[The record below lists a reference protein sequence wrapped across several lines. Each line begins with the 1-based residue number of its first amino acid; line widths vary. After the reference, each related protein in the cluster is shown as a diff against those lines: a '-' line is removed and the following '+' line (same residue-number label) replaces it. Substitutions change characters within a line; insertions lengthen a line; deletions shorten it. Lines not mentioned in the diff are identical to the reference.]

1 MVLIRK
7 PSHKGLQGEP
17 NTNPFHPMQQE
28 ETISTAATLGEL
40 VRTFG
45 KIGVLSFGG
54 PAGQIA
60 LMHRMLVE
68 EKGWLDER
76 RFLHALNFCMLLPGP
91 EAMQL
96 ATYSGW
102 LLRGIPGGLIAGLLF
117 VLPGALVLTALSAI
131 YVYFGEIPYVEG
143 ALFGLKAA
151 VLAIVV
157 QALVKVSGRALK
169 GSVHY
174 LLALTALVA
183 LMVFSIPFPVV
194 ILCAAVAG
202 AALPAV
208 FAEQTEEA
216 KERQAPIS
224 LKGSIAV
231 LSAGLAFWFLPVF
244 VLYQVFGPGTFFDQA
259 VFFSKAAVVTFGG
272 AYAVLAYVG
281 QQAVEIYH
289 WLMPEEMLAGLGLAE
304 TTPGPLI
311 LVLVFVGFV
320 GAFRDSGGL
329 DPLTGGLLGA
339 LITLWVTFV
348 PCFIWIFL
356 GAPFMERLR
365 ANPLLAGALAAIT
378 AAVTGVMANLAIWF
392 GFHVLFGEV
401 NRISLGVM
409 SMDLPV
415 PDSVD
420 LAAFAIALLA
430 GLWFWRGGGI
440 LNVLATALAAGM
452 AVRLL
457 A

>member
-1 MVLIRK
+1 MT
-7 PSHKGLQGEP
+7 GY
-17 NTNPFHPMQQE
+17 
-28 ETISTAATLGEL
+28 GEL

-60 LMHRMLVE
+60 LMHRVLVE

-102 LLRGIPGGLIAGLLF
+102 LLRGIPGGLIAGGLF
-117 VLPGALVLTALSAI
+117 VLPGTLILIALSAI
-131 YVYFGEIPYVEG
+131 YVHFGGVSHVEG

-157 QALVKVSGRALK
+157 QALIRVAGRAL
-169 GSVHY
+169 SSRWHY
-174 LLALTALVA
+174 LVALAALVA
-183 LMVFSIPFPVV
+183 LMVFSVPFPAV
-194 ILCAAVAG
+194 ILG
-202 AALPAV
+202 AAILGLLRPEIFAAPGEARDDWGQPVSLASSTVV
-208 FAEQTEEA
+208 FCT
-216 KERQAPIS
+216 
-224 LKGSIAV
+224 
-231 LSAGLAFWFLPVF
+231 GLAIWFLPV
-244 VLYQVFGPGTFFDQA
+244 LLLRPAFGPGTFFDLA

-281 QQAVEIYH
+281 QQAVEVHH
-289 WLMPEEMLAGLGLAE
+289 WLMPQEMLAGLGLAE

-320 GAFRDSGGL
+320 AAFRDAGGL
-329 DPLTGGLLGA
+329 DPMTGGLLGA

-365 ANPLLAGALAAIT
+365 ANPRLAGALAAIT

-392 GFHVLFGEV
+392 GLHVLFGEV
-401 NRISLGVM
+401 RQVSFAGGTV
-409 SMDLPV
+409 DFPV
-415 PDSVD
+415 PGSADP
-420 LAAFAIALLA
+420 AAFAIVLLA
-430 GLWFWRGGGI
+430 GLWLWRGGGVPG
-440 LNVLATALAAGM
+440 VLASAIVAGV
-452 AVRLL
+452 AVRFL

>member
-1 MVLIRK
+1 MT
-7 PSHKGLQGEP
+7 GY
-17 NTNPFHPMQQE
+17 
-28 ETISTAATLGEL
+28 GEL

-117 VLPGALVLTALSAI
+117 VLPGALVLAALSAI
-131 YVYFGEIPYVEG
+131 YVYFGEVSYVAG

-157 QALVKVSGRALK
+157 QALAKVAGRALK
-169 GSVHY
+169 GAIHY
-174 LLALTALVA
+174 GVALAALVA
-183 LMVFSIPFPVV
+183 LMVFDIPFPVV
-194 ILCAAVAG
+194 ILG
-202 AALPAV
+202 AAILGAFLPGV
-208 FAEQTEEA
+208 FSAQGEVDEDV
-216 KERQAPIS
+216 QAPVS
-224 LKGSIAV
+224 FGRSAV
-231 LSAGLAFWFLPVF
+231 VFCIGVAIWFLPVLM
-244 VLYQVFGPGTFFDQA
+244 LYQVFGPGTFFDQA

-281 QQAVEIYH
+281 QQAVDVYH
-289 WLMPEEMLAGLGLAE
+289 WLMPQEMLAGLGLAE

-320 GAFRDSGGL
+320 GAFRDAGGL
-329 DPLTGGLLGA
+329 EPLAGGLLGA
-339 LITLWVTFV
+339 LVTLWVTFV
-348 PCFIWIFL
+348 PCFMWIFL

-401 NRISLGVM
+401 RRFSFGMAAL
-409 SMDLPV
+409 DLPV
-415 PDSVD
+415 LASVN
-420 LAAFAIALLA
+420 LAALAIALCA
-430 GLWFWRGGGI
+430 GLWLWRGGGV
-440 LNVLATALAAGM
+440 LSVLAAALCAGM
-452 AVRLL
+452 AIRLL